1 MRRMRSCA
9 LNAASRSVGKTSD
22 KKLLG
27 STGRPSSWVFE
38 FLACNDLM
46 ALKNYFPC
54 HVPHSRTLQSLQTSI
69 CWKFFKPTVDWHR
82 CIVQLLGI
90 LQISSVFEGF
100 SCLIEFG
107 HKPPSRIW
115 VGCRS
120 SGEANHGEW
129 KAWSHPLLW
138 NLHSNYILSKHLVT
152 LKRNR

>member
-9 LNAASRSVGKTSD
+9 LNAASRSVGKTSERQKTTGIYRPPKLMGVWVFGLQWPNGF
-22 KKLLG
+22 KKL
-27 STGRPSSWVFE
+27 
-38 FLACNDLM
+38 
-46 ALKNYFPC
+46 FPLPC
-54 HVPHSRTLQSLQTSI
+54 ASQQSLQTSI